1 MMKIKKALFDD
12 IIQKHHPEKL
22 VHNPTIVEIV
32 GNNVVFEME
41 NHEGRYCINLRGLE
55 EFTYQYFKA

>member
-1 MMKIKKALFDD
+1 MRKLTKDLFDD
-12 IIQKHHPEKL
+12 IIQKHHPEKM

-41 NHEGRYCINLRGLE
+41 NHEGRYCMSLLDVG
-55 EFTYQYFKA
+55 

>member
-1 MMKIKKALFDD
+1 MTKNKKKLFDN

-22 VHNPTIVEIV
+22 IYKPTIVEIV

-41 NHEGRYCINLRGLE
+41 NHKGRYCI
-55 EFTYQYFKA
+55 TI

>member
-1 MMKIKKALFDD
+1 MTKFKRDLFDD

-41 NHEGRYCINLRGLE
+41 DHTRRYCLNLME
-55 EFTYQYFKA
+55 KEKPK

>member
-1 MMKIKKALFDD
+1 MTKFKRDLFDD

-41 NHEGRYCINLRGLE
+41 DHTRRYCLNLME
-55 EFTYQYFKA
+55 KEKPE